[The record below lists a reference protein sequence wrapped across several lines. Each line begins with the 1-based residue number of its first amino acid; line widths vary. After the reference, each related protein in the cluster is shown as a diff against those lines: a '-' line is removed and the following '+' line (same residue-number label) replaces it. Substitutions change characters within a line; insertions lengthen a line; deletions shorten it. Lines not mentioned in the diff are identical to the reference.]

1 MIKYLK
7 FAVSIQCGS
16 DARGYSM
23 TFLNDSG
30 GRSALWTGKNLTEKT
45 STYKKVITLG
55 LLTVIFVSVNIT
67 GCAAAEIKL
76 VNQALGMI
84 ASLPESMASVH
95 RRSDIEEV
103 AHAAISSVKSIAD
116 LMKQAHE
123 VSAMLPSTRQKNQA
137 LPKLNTDIAM
147 LVAARVPELPI
158 PVTPAP
164 KPAQEAPKE
173 SVAAGSKVSLPGAHN
188 LIWPVDGLIYS
199 GFNATRG
206 RRIHGAIDIVT
217 KKGTP
222 IAAAADGIVSV
233 AANGGREF
241 SGYGKIV
248 ILDHGNGLY
257 TLYAHCDSLLVK
269 MGQQVKQG
277 EYIATVGRTGRATT
291 DHCHFEVRISGK
303 KYDPIAYLPSRPEII
318 RATNYRSR

>member
-1 MIKYLK
+1 
-7 FAVSIQCGS
+7 
-16 DARGYSM
+16 M
-23 TFLNDSG
+23 TFLNNLG
-30 GRSALWTGKNLTEKT
+30 AKFTPLTGKNLTEKK
-45 STYKKVITLG
+45 STYKKTITLG
-55 LLTVIFVSVNIT
+55 LLTVILLSANIT
-67 GCAAAEIKL
+67 GCAAAEENL
-76 VNQALGMI
+76 VNQALSMV
-84 ASLPESMASVH
+84 ASLPGSTASVT

-103 AHAAISSVKSIAD
+103 AHAAISSVRGIAE

-123 VSAMLPSTRQKNQA
+123 VSAMLPSTRQKKQA

-158 PVTPAP
+158 PEPQPVVASQVTPPP
-164 KPAQEAPKE
+164 KPAPQPAQNAPK
-173 SVAAGSKVSLPGAHN
+173 VALPGPHN

-206 RRIHGAIDIVT
+206 RNIHGAIDIVT

-248 ILDHGNGLY
+248 ILDHGNGLF
-257 TLYAHCDSLLVK
+257 TLYAHCDTLLVK
-269 MGQQVKQG
+269 MGQKVKQG

-291 DHCHFEVRISGK
+291 DHCHFEIRIAGK